1 MDFPRGQS
9 LTFCILQSSNSPG
22 WMVFQQRKFGTVDFY
37 RNWEDYKNGFGSF
50 EGDFWAGLE
59 NVHQVS

>member
-1 MDFPRGQS
+1 
-9 LTFCILQSSNSPG
+9 
-22 WMVFQQRKFGTVDFY
+22 MVFQQRKFGTVDFY